1 MHGHAPRLPK
11 GDPRPGA
18 SVAALEAA
26 LAHLDKEEAPVRRRL
41 IWVDDPGFGFYPV
54 DQSEAPYDSEYF
66 AKYEGYAKTAA
77 PPYLHGHAQE
87 PGVFADVAAQ
97 MLKFGIERTQQVL
110 ETGDVVTRLET
121 ILGWMKEGPPS
132 A

>member
-1 MHGHAPRLPK
+1 MT
-11 GDPRPGA
+11 
-18 SVAALEAA
+18 VEA
-26 LAHLDKEEAPVRRRL
+26 
-41 IWVDDPGFGFYPV
+41 
-54 DQSEAPYDSEYF
+54 F
-66 AKYEGYAKTAA
+66 ARMRDVIDAYEGYAKTAA

-97 MLKFGIERTQQVL
+97 TLKFGIERTQQVL